1 MAEEGVQRRPLLGV
15 IGLGQV
21 GTALKHVLEFYGDVV
36 GYDAKSTLPW
46 KPILG
51 TSVAFVC
58 VQTPGSPGGRLD
70 CGCVDQ
76 VLTRLEQDNYLGVV
90 VVRSTL
96 RVGYMDGARKRFPSL
111 RLVYLPEFLR
121 EKSRLQWSVN
131 PDRVVIAGKD
141 RDLRLVLS
149 CFSWVEDAPVLRM
162 SYREAELGKLA
173 HNAFIATKVSFTNEV
188 EQISKEWGADP
199 ELVMSVVTADRR
211 VRSREHLHPGLGPYD
226 GSCVP
231 KDTRELVSVAKDPVL
246 LRAVEEVNKKV
257 IDRVLKASGQR
268 DLPVVATAAART
280 VTEET
285 K

>member
-1 MAEEGVQRRPLLGV
+1 MAEEGAQRRPLLGV

-21 GTALKHVLEFYGDVV
+21 GTTLKHVLEFYGDVV
-36 GYDAKSTLPW
+36 GYDVKSTLPW

-51 TSVAFVC
+51 TRVAFVC
-58 VQTPGSPGGRLD
+58 VQTPGGSDGRLD
-70 CGCVDQ
+70 CSCVDQ
-76 VLTRLEQDNYLGVV
+76 VLTHLEQDNYSGVAV
-90 VVRSTL
+90 IRSTV
-96 RVGYMDGARKRFPSL
+96 RVGYMDGARMRFPSL

-121 EKSRLQWSVN
+121 ERSRFQWSTN
-131 PDRVVIAGKD
+131 PDRIVVAGD
-141 RDLRLVLS
+141 DDDVRLVLY
-149 CFSWVEDAPVLRM
+149 CFDWVEDAVVLRM

-211 VRSREHLHPGLGPYD
+211 VRSREHLRPGLGPYD

-257 IDRVLKASGQR
+257 IDRVLKAGGRQA
-268 DLPVVATAAART
+268 LPAAATTTAGT